1 MSNIYRC
8 QFTGKMF
15 SDEASKNLSEQ
26 EYLKTQV
33 DNVFID
39 DALTF
44 KTGTENKSP
53 TNQHVLN
60 TAKKIMQENS
70 VLFERLAAVEK
81 KELEGA
87 MKFDS
92 GKIEWHL
99 LPLDAMEEVMK
110 VLMMGKK
117 KYGDFNWLNE
127 PTFNYTRLY
136 NSGTRHRNKFIKG
149 QDFDEESGLYELAHS
164 IANDLFLL
172 TYMLR
177 NKGIDDRIKIM
188 DKNGLLKK

>member
-15 SDEASKNLSEQ
+15 SDEASRNLSEQ

-44 KTGTENKSP
+44 KTGTENKTP
-53 TNQHVLN
+53 TNQQVLN

-70 VLFERLAAVEK
+70 SIFERLAAVEK

-87 MKFDS
+87 MKFDN
-92 GKIEWHL
+92 GKSPVSLIPRSAL
-99 LPLDAMEEVMK
+99 IGAAN
-110 VLMMGKK
+110 VLQMGKK
-117 KYGDFNWLNE
+117 KYSAHNWRKGMDWSRLVDATMRHLMLWNE
-127 PTFNYTRLY
+127 GVDL
-136 NSGTRHRNKFIKG
+136 
-149 QDFDEESGLYELAHS
+149 DEESKLNHLHHS
-164 IANDLFLL
+164 LVNLMFLCEYQEKNL
-172 TYMLR
+172 G
-177 NKGIDDRIKIM
+177 NDDRYKGN
-188 DKNGLLKK
+188 K